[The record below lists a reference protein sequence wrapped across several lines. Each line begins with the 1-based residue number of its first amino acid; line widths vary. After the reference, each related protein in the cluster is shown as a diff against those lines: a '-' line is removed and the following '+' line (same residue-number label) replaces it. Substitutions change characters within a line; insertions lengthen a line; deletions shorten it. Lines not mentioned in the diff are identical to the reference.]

1 MRNAWWHPYDEVLGK
16 AIRSSARLIYGSND
30 ARREALREGAG
41 PLLRVLGR
49 SVRRGG

>member
-16 AIRSSARLIYGSND
+16 AIRSSARLIYGRAE

-41 PLLRVLGR
+41 PLLRVVAR
-49 SVRRGG
+49 SMRRG